1 MAPSEY
7 FVEDNLNL
15 DSAADPRNSLL
26 SKPLA
31 SDSLSDDGSDDSLI
45 GSNAT
50 KSGPKS
56 RSRCCVAFG
65 TALPILV
72 LTLISC
78 AAFAHALKVVPKAS
92 SGQELEV
99 QQEFD
104 VIIIGA
110 GAAGLAAA
118 KELRKTS
125 GLKVR
130 LSMTQSQPWCAA
142 P

>member
-7 FVEDNLNL
+7 FVEDNHNL
-15 DSAADPRNSLL
+15 ESAADARDSLL
-26 SKPLA
+26 AKPLA
-31 SDSLSDDGSDDSLI
+31 SDSLSNDGSDNSLI
-45 GSNAT
+45 GSIAT
-50 KSGPKS
+50 KSGPKTC
-56 RSRCCVAFG
+56 SRCCVAFG

-78 AAFAHALKVVPKAS
+78 AAFAHAFKVVSEAR
-92 SGQELEV
+92 SGQELEI

-130 LSMTQSQPWCAA
+130 LSLTQNQP
-142 P
+142 